1 MDEILTP
8 TSLPH
13 RPASADF
20 GKMESMNTNSTTA
33 PRRILLST
41 AGGTAQVITETLYAI
56 NKDGLPWPDE
66 IRVITTTTG
75 AEKVRKGLLVDGQLD
90 RLCKELGRNR
100 PAFEDTKILIIP
112 DANGQP
118 VDDARS
124 LADHEALG
132 DFIMTQVRDIT
143 ADKESILHAS
153 LAGGRKTMTF
163 YLGYAMSL
171 FGRSQDT
178 LSHVLVSERF
188 ENLPDFWYPSQL
200 QGDLKKTTRTGEVME
215 VLKSADAQV
224 TLAQIPF
231 LRLHQDLPKAM
242 REVGKSIKLTD
253 LIQRMNMGNSPD
265 SIRLRIELPK
275 GHLVIWSAEAGEKS
289 QVVISPNKLELAFY
303 VMCYRCSID
312 GVPIRRPRKDKP
324 DIDLLNRFPNELLYL
339 CRLPREEK
347 WADALDALEAWGEL
361 HDPDLQRSVNALN
374 NTKGGAG
381 ITQTWFD
388 QRLNTLKTLLIDQ
401 LPKTVADK
409 ILPASEGRNGSYKI
423 TLPLEN
429 ITLIDS
435 KRV

>member
-1 MDEILTP
+1 M
-8 TSLPH
+8 TSP
-13 RPASADF
+13 
-20 GKMESMNTNSTTA
+20 TNSA
-33 PRRILLST
+33 GFPRRILLST

-75 AEKVRKGLLVDGQLD
+75 AEKVRKGLLIDGHLN
-90 RLCKELGRNR
+90 RLCQELGRDR
-100 PAFEDTKILIIP
+100 PAFDEAQILIIP

-143 ADKESILHAS
+143 ADEKTMLHAS

-200 QGDLKKTTRTGEVME
+200 QGDLKKTTKTGEVLE
-215 VLKSADAQV
+215 ILKSADAQV

-231 LRLHQDLPKAM
+231 MRLHQDLPKAM
-242 REVGKSIKLTD
+242 REVGKTIKLTD
-253 LIQRMNMGNSPD
+253 LIQRMNMGNSLG
-265 SIRLRIELPK
+265 SICLRIDLPK
-275 GHLVIWSAEAGEKS
+275 RQFAIWSAEAGEKS
-289 QVVISPNKLELAFY
+289 QVIVSPNKLELAFY
-303 VMCYRCSID
+303 VMFYRCSI
-312 GVPIRRPRKDKP
+312 GNVPVRRPQKDKP
-324 DIDLLNRFPNELLYL
+324 DIDLLNRYPNELLDL
-339 CRLPREEK
+339 CGLPREEK

-361 HDPDLQRSVNALN
+361 HDPDLQRSVTALN
-374 NTKGGAG
+374 NTKGGVG
-381 ITQTWFD
+381 IPQTWFD
-388 QRLNTLKTLLIDQ
+388 QRLNTLKTLLMEQ
-401 LPKTVADK
+401 FPKSVADK
-409 ILPASEGRNGSYKI
+409 ILPSSEGKGGNYKI
-423 TLPLEN
+423 QLPVKN
-429 ITLIDS
+429 ITLIES
-435 KRV
+435 ELVCSGLPPCQK

>member
-1 MDEILTP
+1 
-8 TSLPH
+8 
-13 RPASADF
+13 
-20 GKMESMNTNSTTA
+20 MESMNTTPTTA

-75 AEKVRKGLLVDGQLD
+75 AEKVRKGLLDDGHLD
-90 RLCKELGRNR
+90 RLCQELGRKR
-100 PAFEDTKILIIP
+100 PVFDVAKILIVP

-143 ADKESILHAS
+143 ANEETILHAS

-171 FGRSQDT
+171 FGRSQDI

-200 QGDLKKTTRTGEVME
+200 QGDLKRATRAGEMQE

-231 LRLHQDLPKAM
+231 MRLHQDLPKAM
-242 REVGKSIKLTD
+242 REVGKTIKLTD
-253 LIQRMNMGNSPD
+253 LIQRMNMGNSPN
-265 SIRLRIELPK
+265 SIRLRIDLPN
-275 GHLVIWSAEAGEKS
+275 GHLAIWSAEVGEKS
-289 QVVISPNKLELAFY
+289 LVLVSPNKLELAFY

-312 GVPIRRPRKDKP
+312 NVPVRRPQKDKP
-324 DIDLLNRFPNELLYL
+324 NIDLLNRFPNELLDL
-339 CRLPREEK
+339 CGQAREEK

-374 NTKGGAG
+374 NTRGGAG

-388 QRLNTLKTLLIDQ
+388 QRLNTLKALLMDQ
-401 LPKTVADK
+401 LPKAAGDK
-409 ILPASEGRNGSYKI
+409 ILPSSEGRGGTYNI
-423 TLPLEN
+423 QLPLEN
-429 ITLIDS
+429 ITLIES
-435 KRV
+435 KRI

>member
-1 MDEILTP
+1 
-8 TSLPH
+8 
-13 RPASADF
+13 
-20 GKMESMNTNSTTA
+20 MNTNPVA
-33 PRRILLST
+33 NPRRILLST

-75 AEKVRKGLLVDGQLD
+75 ADKVQKGLLDDGHLD
-90 RLCKELGRNR
+90 RLCEELRRNR
-100 PAFEDTKILIIP
+100 PAFDIAKILIIP

-143 ADKESILHAS
+143 ADKQTILHAS

-188 ENLPDFWYPSQL
+188 ENLPDFWYPSPL
-200 QGDLKKTTRTGEVME
+200 QGDLKKTTKAGEILE

-231 LRLHQDLPKAM
+231 MRLHQDLPKAM
-242 REVGKSIKLTD
+242 REVGKTIKLTD

-265 SIRLRIELPK
+265 SIRLRIDLPK
-275 GHLVIWSAEAGEKS
+275 GQLVIWSAEVGEKS
-289 QVVISPNKLELAFY
+289 QVRVSPNKLELAFY
-303 VMCYRCSID
+303 VTCYRCSLDDI
-312 GVPIRRPRKDKP
+312 PIRRPKRGKL
-324 DIDLLNRFPNELLYL
+324 DIDLLKIFPNELLAL
-339 CRLPREEK
+339 CGLPSEEK
-347 WADALDALEAWGEL
+347 WADALDALSDWGEL
-361 HDPDLQRSVNALN
+361 HDPDLQRSVNALGN
-374 NTKGGAG
+374 AKEGLG

-388 QRLNTLKTLLIDQ
+388 QRLNTLKTLLMDQ
-401 LPKTVADK
+401 LPKTVAEQ
-409 ILPASEGRNGSYKI
+409 ILPTSEGRNGSYKI
-423 TLPLEN
+423 KLPMGN
-429 ITLIDS
+429 ITLIES
-435 KRV
+435 KRG

>member
-1 MDEILTP
+1 
-8 TSLPH
+8 
-13 RPASADF
+13 
-20 GKMESMNTNSTTA
+20 MNTNTTAA

-41 AGGTAQVITETLYAI
+41 AGATAQVITETLYAI

-75 AEKVRKGLLVDGQLD
+75 AEKVRKGLLVDGHLN
-90 RLCKELGRNR
+90 RLCDELGRTR
-100 PAFEDTKILIIP
+100 PAFDQTHILIIP

-143 ADKESILHAS
+143 ADAKTVLHAS

-171 FGRSQDT
+171 FGRNQDI

-188 ENLPDFWYPSQL
+188 ENLPEFWYPSQL
-200 QGDLKKTTRTGEVME
+200 QGDLKKTTRTGEIQE

-231 LRLHQDLPKAM
+231 MRLHQDLPKAI

-253 LIQRMNMGNSPD
+253 LIQRMNMGNAPE
-265 SIRLRIELPK
+265 SIRLRIDLPN
-275 GHLVIWSAEAGEKS
+275 GQLAIWSGEAGEKS
-289 QVVISPNKLELAFY
+289 RVVVSPNKLELAFY
-303 VMCYRCSID
+303 VMCHRCSLDNIP
-312 GVPIRRPRKDKP
+312 VRRPQKDNP
-324 DIDLLNRFPNELLYL
+324 DIDLLSRFPNELLDL
-339 CRLPREEK
+339 CGLPREEK

-361 HDPDLQRSVNALN
+361 HDPDLQRSVTALN

-381 ITQTWFD
+381 IPQTFFD
-388 QRLNTLKTLLIDQ
+388 QRLNTLKTLLMDQ
-401 LPKTVADK
+401 LPKSVVNV
-409 ILPASEGRNGSYKI
+409 ILPASEERGGHYKI
-423 TLPLEN
+423 GVPREN
-429 ITLIDS
+429 ITVIEPS
-435 KRV
+435 RS

>member
-1 MDEILTP
+1 
-8 TSLPH
+8 
-13 RPASADF
+13 
-20 GKMESMNTNSTTA
+20 MNTNSSTD

-75 AEKVRKGLLVDGQLD
+75 AEKVRKGLLIDGHLG
-90 RLCKELGRNR
+90 RLCEELGRNR
-100 PAFEDTKILIIP
+100 PAFDDTKILIIP

-143 ADKESILHAS
+143 ADKKTILHAS

-171 FGRSQDT
+171 FGRCQDT

-188 ENLPDFWYPSQL
+188 ENLPEFWYPSQL
-200 QGDLKKTTRTGEVME
+200 QGDLKKTSRTGELLE

-231 LRLHQDLPKAM
+231 MRLHQDLPKAM
-242 REVGKSIKLTD
+242 REVGKTIKLTD

-265 SIRLRIELPK
+265 SIRLRIDLPK
-275 GHLVIWSAEAGEKS
+275 RELAIWSAETGQKH
-289 QVVISPNKLELAFY
+289 QVVVSLNKLELAFY
-303 VMCYRCSID
+303 VMCYRCVID
-312 GVPIRRPRKDKP
+312 GIPVRRPQKDKP
-324 DIDLLNRFPNELLYL
+324 DMDLLNRFLDELLDL
-339 CRLPREEK
+339 CGLPREKK
-347 WADALDALEAWGEL
+347 WADALDGLEEWGEL
-361 HDPDLQRSVNALN
+361 HDPDLQRSVNTLGD
-374 NTKGGAG
+374 KKEGAG
-381 ITQTWFD
+381 IPQTWFD
-388 QRLNTLKTLLIDQ
+388 QRLNTLKTHLTEQ
-401 LPKTVADK
+401 LPKSVVDK
-409 ILPASEGRNGSYKI
+409 ILPSSEGRGGHYKI
-423 TLPLEN
+423 QVPTGN
-429 ITLIDS
+429 ITLINS
-435 KRV
+435 EMG

>member
-1 MDEILTP
+1 MTM
-8 TSLPH
+8 
-13 RPASADF
+13 
-20 GKMESMNTNSTTA
+20 KTNPNHF
-33 PRRILLST
+33 PRRILLAT
-41 AGGTAQVITETLYAI
+41 VGGTAQVITETLYAI

-66 IRVITTTTG
+66 IRVITTLLG
-75 AEKVRKGLLVDGQLD
+75 KEKVQKGLLIEGHLD
-90 RLCKELGRNR
+90 RLCQELGRDR
-100 PAFEDTKILIIP
+100 PVFDEAQILIIP

-143 ADKESILHAS
+143 ADEKTMLHAS

-200 QGDLKKTTRTGEVME
+200 QGDLEKKSRTGELL

-231 LRLHQDLPKAM
+231 MRLHQDLPKAI
-242 REVGKSIKLTD
+242 REVGKTIKLTD

-265 SIRLRIELPK
+265 SIRLRIDRSK
-275 GHLVIWSAEAGEKS
+275 GQLVIWSAEVGEKS
-289 QVVISPNKLELAFY
+289 QVLISLNKLELAFY
-303 VMCYRCSID
+303 VMCYRCLLEK
-312 GVPIRRPRKDKP
+312 VPVRRPQKNEP
-324 DIDLLNRFPNELLYL
+324 DIDLLNRFPNELLDLYG
-339 CRLPREEK
+339 LPREEK
-347 WADALDALEAWGEL
+347 WADGLDVLEAWGEL

-401 LPKTVADK
+401 LPKTVADT
-409 ILPASEGRNGSYKI
+409 ILPSSEGKGGDYKVK
-423 TLPLEN
+423 LSLEN
-429 ITLIDS
+429 ITLIE
-435 KRV
+435 

>member
-1 MDEILTP
+1 
-8 TSLPH
+8 
-13 RPASADF
+13 
-20 GKMESMNTNSTTA
+20 MNTNSSTA

-75 AEKVRKGLLVDGQLD
+75 AKKVRKGLLVDGHLG
-90 RLCKELGRNR
+90 RLCEELGRNR
-100 PAFEDTKILIIP
+100 PAFDDAKILIIP
-112 DANGQP
+112 DANDQP

-143 ADKESILHAS
+143 ADKETILHAS

-188 ENLPDFWYPSQL
+188 ENLSDFWYPSQL
-200 QGDLKKTTRTGEVME
+200 QGDLKKKDKNSGEILE

-231 LRLHQDLPKAM
+231 MRLHQDLPKTM
-242 REVGKSIKLTD
+242 REVGKTIKLTD

-265 SIRLRIELPK
+265 SIRLRINLPN
-275 GHLVIWSAEAGEKS
+275 GQLVIWSAEAGEKS
-289 QVVISPNKLELAFY
+289 QVLVSPNKLELAFY

-312 GVPIRRPRKDKP
+312 DVPVRRPQKDKP
-324 DIDLLNRFPNELLYL
+324 NIDLQNRFTNELLVL
-339 CRLPREEK
+339 CGLPSEEK
-347 WADALDALEAWGEL
+347 WVDALDELRKWGEL
-361 HDPDLQRSVNALN
+361 HDPDLQRSADALDIMN
-374 NTKGGAG
+374 GGSG
-381 ITQTWFD
+381 ITRTWFD
-388 QRLNTLKTLLIDQ
+388 QRLNTLKTLLMDQ

-409 ILPASEGRNGSYKI
+409 ILPSSEGRGGNYI
-423 TLPLEN
+423 IQLPLGN
-429 ITLIDS
+429 ITLEP
-435 KRV
+435 

>member
-1 MDEILTP
+1 
-8 TSLPH
+8 
-13 RPASADF
+13 
-20 GKMESMNTNSTTA
+20 MNKNSTTP

-41 AGGTAQVITETLYAI
+41 AGGTAQIITETLYAI

-75 AEKVRKGLLVDGQLD
+75 AAKVEQGLLVDGHLD

-100 PAFEDTKILIIP
+100 PAFDKEKILIIP

-143 ADKESILHAS
+143 ADEESILHAS

-171 FGRSQDT
+171 FGRSQDI

-200 QGDLKKTTRTGEVME
+200 QGDLKKTTRTGEILE
-215 VLKSADAQV
+215 ILKSADAQV

-231 LRLHQDLPKAM
+231 MRLHQDLPKAM
-242 REVGKSIKLTD
+242 REVGKTIKLTD
-253 LIQRMNMGNSPD
+253 LIQRMNMGNAPD
-265 SIRLRIELPK
+265 SIRLRIDLPK
-275 GHLVIWSAEAGEKS
+275 GQLVIWSAEAGEKS
-289 QVVISPNKLELAFY
+289 LVVISPNKLELAFY
-303 VMCYRCSID
+303 VMCYRCSMKDIP
-312 GVPIRRPRKDKP
+312 VRRPQKDKP
-324 DIDLLNRFPNELLYL
+324 DIDLLNRLPNELLDL
-339 CRLPREEK
+339 CGLPREEK

-374 NTKGGAG
+374 NTRGGAG

-388 QRLNTLKTLLIDQ
+388 QRLYTLRSLLLDQ
-401 LPKTVADK
+401 LPKTVGYK
-409 ILPASEGRNGSYKI
+409 ILPSLKRQGGNYNI
-423 TLPLEN
+423 QMPLEN
-429 ITLIDS
+429 ITLIELE
-435 KRV
+435 RV

>member
-1 MDEILTP
+1 
-8 TSLPH
+8 
-13 RPASADF
+13 
-20 GKMESMNTNSTTA
+20 MNTNSTTA

-75 AEKVRKGLLVDGQLD
+75 AEKVRKGLLVEGHLD

-100 PAFEDTKILIIP
+100 PAFDATKILIIP

-188 ENLPDFWYPSQL
+188 ENLPEFWYPSQL
-200 QGDLKKTTRTGEVME
+200 QGDLKKTTRTGEILE
-215 VLKSADAQV
+215 ILKSADAQV

-231 LRLHQDLPKAM
+231 MRLHQDLPKAM

-265 SIRLRIELPK
+265 SIRLRIDLPNRQ
-275 GHLVIWSAEAGEKS
+275 LAIWSAEVGEKS
-289 QVVISPNKLELAFY
+289 QVLVSLNKLELAFY

-312 GVPIRRPRKDKP
+312 DVSVRRPQKDEP
-324 DIDLLNRFPNELLYL
+324 SADLLDRFPNELLDL
-339 CRLPREEK
+339 CGRPREEK
-347 WADALDALEAWGEL
+347 GIDALEALQRYLEKSEDSEEL
-361 HDPDLQRSVNALN
+361 RDPDLLRSVVALN
-374 NTKGGAG
+374 DDNKVFG
-381 ITQTWFD
+381 ITRSWFD
-388 QRLNTLKTLLIDQ
+388 QRLNTLKTLLMDQ

-423 TLPLEN
+423 KLPQGN
-429 ITLIDS
+429 ITLIES

>member
-1 MDEILTP
+1 
-8 TSLPH
+8 
-13 RPASADF
+13 
-20 GKMESMNTNSTTA
+20 MNANSSTA

-75 AEKVRKGLLVDGQLD
+75 AEKVRKGLLVDGHLA
-90 RLCKELGRNR
+90 RLCEELGRSR
-100 PAFEDTKILIIP
+100 PAFDDAKILIIP

-118 VDDARS
+118 VNDARS

-143 ADKESILHAS
+143 ADKETILHAS

-200 QGDLKKTTRTGEVME
+200 QGDLKKTKRTGEMLE

-231 LRLHQDLPKAM
+231 MRLHQDLPKAM
-242 REVGKSIKLTD
+242 REVGKTIKLTD

-265 SIRLRIELPK
+265 SIRLHIDLPN
-275 GHLVIWSAEAGEKS
+275 GQLVIWSAEVGEKS
-289 QVVISPNKLELAFY
+289 QVLVSLNKLELAFY
-303 VMCYRCSID
+303 VMCYRCSIND
-312 GVPIRRPRKDKP
+312 VPVRRPRKGEL
-324 DIDLLNRFPNELLYL
+324 DIDLLNRFPNEVLDL
-339 CRLPREEK
+339 CGLPREEK

-361 HDPDLQRSVNALN
+361 HDPDLQRTVIKINEKMEEKCAF
-374 NTKGGAG
+374 G
-381 ITQTWFD
+381 IVDSWFD
-388 QRLNTLKTLLIDQ
+388 QRLNTLREALMEQ

-409 ILPASEGRNGSYKI
+409 ILPSSEGRGGDYKI
-423 TLPLEN
+423 KLPLGN
-429 ITLIDS
+429 ITLTES
-435 KRV
+435 RCA